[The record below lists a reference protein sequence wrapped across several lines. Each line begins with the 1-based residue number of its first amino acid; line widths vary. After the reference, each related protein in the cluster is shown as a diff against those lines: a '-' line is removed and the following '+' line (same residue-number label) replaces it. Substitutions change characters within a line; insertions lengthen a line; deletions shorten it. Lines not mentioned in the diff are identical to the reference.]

1 MTVGRNILAMV
12 VAGLV
17 LAGASHAA
25 TTPATS
31 VEVAPGAALQD
42 ALPLDFLPA
51 DDPLLDTACTGI
63 LSFSCAPLS
72 TEPTAES
79 SQEATEAY
87 IQADRLD
94 SLGLCLSALLGLGL
108 CKSVPWVRK
117 FSFTVIPAW
126 YHDGGPAQIG
136 HSFAVTPDCVC
147 IAPVCFVQPDPVVE
161 DSVPRWRFSTVISL
175 WRTSQFTPAVCAGR
189 APPCRVIC

>member
-1 MTVGRNILAMV
+1 MTVGRNILIVA
-12 VAGLV
+12 VAGL
-17 LAGASHAA
+17 AGAGYAA

-31 VEVAPGAALQD
+31 FEALQ
-42 ALPLDFLPA
+42 AACVANASPLASFTA

-63 LSFSCAPLS
+63 PSLCGKPLS
-72 TEPTAES
+72 AVPSDEPP
-79 SQEATEAY
+79 QEARQAY
-87 IQADRLD
+87 IQADHLN

-108 CKSVPWVRK
+108 CKSVPWVKK
-117 FSFTVIPAW
+117 FSFTVVPAW

-147 IAPVCFVQPDPVVE
+147 MAPVCFVQPDVPAE
-161 DSVPRWRFSTVISL
+161 DSIPGWRFSAIVSL

-189 APPCRVIC
+189 APPQMSA